1 MYVLIWGVLVFCVV
15 SFYWWCSFLYDTY
28 DILYKMLII
37 LGLDFE
43 VELFESRLKKSIY
56 IGYYLKY
63 SKINYNKLFV

>member
-56 IGYYLKY
+56 IGYYLK
-63 SKINYNKLFV
+63 I

>member
-15 SFYWWCSFLYDTY
+15 SFYWWCSFLYDMY

-56 IGYYLKY
+56 IGYYLK
-63 SKINYNKLFV
+63 I